1 MNVLSYF
8 STNPCERFRGFW
20 SRRCPVEI
28 RIWRSSGM
36 ASWSFIDFF
45 FWTKYHCF
53 WDQLYIFFSF
63 LPQNQCFHSP
73 HTTIVHQGS
82 RLLMH
87 SSLLLSGLLKIL
99 GYFYVSPNFI
109 RLLQVVI
116 TPSVTLRGENDSK
129 QSDEFQA
136 ISTSQ
141 VIVIRVVQ
149 SRLPVLI

>member
-45 FWTKYHCF
+45 FELNITSPEIIF
-53 WDQLYIFFSF
+53 IFFFSF
-63 LPQNQCFHSP
+63 LPPNFCFHSP

-99 GYFYVSPNFI
+99 GYFYVTPNFI
-109 RLLQVVI
+109 RLLRVVI

-141 VIVIRVVQ
+141 VIFIRVVQ
-149 SRLPVLI
+149 SRLPVPI